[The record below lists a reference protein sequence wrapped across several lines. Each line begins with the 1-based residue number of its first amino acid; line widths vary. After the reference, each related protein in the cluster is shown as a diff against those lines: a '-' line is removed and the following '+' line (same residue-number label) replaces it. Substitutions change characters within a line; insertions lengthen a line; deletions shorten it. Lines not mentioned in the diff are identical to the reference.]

1 MLRGSQAA
9 EFWYTGMYMVR
20 GLRVTIFGV
29 LAIGLLGTVL
39 YSFLPTYASPA
50 MAQALTEEEKS
61 KLQAELDRLQKEID
75 QWQSVLVETRA
86 KKGTLQ
92 GDVTLLDAQI
102 KKAEAEIRQRNVT
115 ITSLARDI
123 REKTARI
130 TTLEDSLA
138 RGHESLAKLLRQK
151 DETETLSLVFLAL
164 SSQSLSDFFA
174 DLAAIDT
181 IDRSLQEKFTELRST
196 RTLTQKERDA
206 LAAKQDQELNVKKDV
221 EVKKNTI
228 AVSQTQK
235 KELLAVTVDQEKTY
249 SQVLADRQAKAATIR
264 ARLFPLRD
272 AAGIQFG
279 DAVSYAQQAA
289 AKTGVRAALI
299 LAFLSQESDLGKNV
313 GNCLVTDLTT
323 GNGKGKNTGTPFS
336 GVMKSPRDTVPFAAI
351 TKALGLDWSTTPVS
365 CPQSFG
371 YGGAMGPAQF
381 IPSTWQ
387 MFAPRI
393 AAALGVAQAN
403 PWLARDAV
411 MANAIYIADLGAGS
425 QTYTSE
431 RNAACRYF
439 SGSPCSASNG
449 VIASYGDSVVAKA
462 NKFQQ
467 DIDFLSDI

>member
-1 MLRGSQAA
+1 MARAGKLLGVGVFALIYIGV
-9 EFWYTGMYMVR
+9 FWYTGSVP
-20 GLRVTIFGV
+20 VPVAEAQV
-29 LAIGLLGTVL
+29 L
-39 YSFLPTYASPA
+39 S
-50 MAQALTEEEKS
+50 EEEKT
-61 KLQAELDRLQKEID
+61 KLQAELDRLQQEID
-75 QWQSVLVETRA
+75 QWQGVLNETRA

-92 GDVTLLDAQI
+92 GDVTLLNAQI
-102 KKAEAEIRQRNVT
+102 KKAETEIKQRNVT
-115 ITSLARDI
+115 INTISNEI
-123 REKTARI
+123 QQKTAHI
-130 TTLEDSLA
+130 STLENSLV
-138 RGHESLAKLLRQK
+138 RGHESLAKLLREK
-151 DETETLSLVFLAL
+151 NETETRSLMFLAL
-164 SSQSLSDFFA
+164 SAETLSEFFSN
-174 DLAAIDT
+174 LIAIDA
-181 IDRSLQEKFTELRST
+181 IDRSLQAQFAEIKST
-196 RTLTQKERDA
+196 RALTQKERDA
-206 LAAKQDQELNVKKDV
+206 LAAKKDQELDVKKDV

-228 AVSQTQK
+228 AISQTQK

-249 SQVLADRQAKAATIR
+249 SQVLADRQAKAAAIR

-323 GNGKGKNTGTPFS
+323 GNGKGKNTGTPFT
-336 GVMKSPRDTVPFAAI
+336 GVMKSPRDTVPFETI

-393 AAALGVAQAN
+393 AASLGVPQAN
-403 PWLARDAV
+403 PWIARDAV
-411 MANAIYIADLGAGS
+411 MANAIYVSDLGAGA
-425 QTYTSE
+425 QTYTAE

-439 SGSPCSASNG
+439 SGSPCSASNSTIG
-449 VIASYGDSVVAKA
+449 SYGDSVVAKA

-467 DIDFLSDI
+467 DIDFLKDI

>member
-1 MLRGSQAA
+1 MARAAKFVGVGVFALMIIGVFWHVGSAVPKVQAQ
-9 EFWYTGMYMVR
+9 
-20 GLRVTIFGV
+20 V
-29 LAIGLLGTVL
+29 L
-39 YSFLPTYASPA
+39 S
-50 MAQALTEEEKS
+50 EEEKTR
-61 KLQAELDRLQKEID
+61 LQAELDRLQQEID
-75 QWQSVLVETRA
+75 QWQGVLNETRA

-92 GDVTLLDAQI
+92 GDVTLLNAQI
-102 KKAEAEIRQRNVT
+102 KKAEAEIKQRNVT
-115 ITSLARDI
+115 INTISGEI
-123 REKTARI
+123 QQKTAHI
-130 TTLEDSLA
+130 STLENSLV
-138 RGHESLAKLLRQK
+138 RGHESLAKLLREK
-151 DETETLSLVFLAL
+151 NETETRSLMFLAL
-164 SSQSLSDFFA
+164 SAETLSEFFSN
-174 DLAAIDT
+174 LIAIDA
-181 IDRSLQEKFTELRST
+181 IDRSLQAQFAEIKST

-206 LAAKQDQELNVKKDV
+206 LAAKKDQELDVKKDV

-228 AVSQTQK
+228 AISQTQK

-249 SQVLADRQAKAATIR
+249 SQVLADRQAKAAAIR

-313 GNCLVTDLTT
+313 GNCLVTDLAT
-323 GNGKGKNTGTPFS
+323 GNGKGKNTGTPFT
-336 GVMKSPRDTVPFAAI
+336 GVMKSPRDTVPFETI

-393 AAALGVAQAN
+393 ASALGVAQAN
-403 PWLARDAV
+403 PWIARDAV
-411 MANAIYIADLGAGS
+411 MANAIYISDLGAGA
-425 QTYTSE
+425 QTYTAE

-439 SGSPCSASNG
+439 SGSPCSASNS
-449 VIASYGDSVVAKA
+449 VIGSYGDSVVAKA

-467 DIDFLSDI
+467 DIDFLKDI